1 MVSPNEWAL
10 PEERFVIL
18 LLMVSNEASCL
29 FRCPE
34 QRDRC
39 FIKRDNIPRFSRL
52 SRLITIM
59 ATGTIE
65 QNLLDHLHQG
75 LRLGQPQEAC
85 LGYTYT

>member
-1 MVSPNEWAL
+1 MISANEWAH

-39 FIKRDNIPRFSRL
+39 FIKRDNIPRFFKIVTDNHYYGYRYY
-52 SRLITIM
+52 RTIF
-59 ATGTIE
+59 AGSLTSDT
-65 QNLLDHLHQG
+65 
-75 LRLGQPQEAC
+75 
-85 LGYTYT
+85 